1 MIAQSRGTPK
11 AKSQPYGYQ
20 YASLSP
26 NAYPHSSSP
35 SYGAPQPNIYAQPQY
50 GGYPQGREPPQQGQ
64 PSVVNLPQPQALP
77 QQNCTVEDVVLT
89 AEICIPDFKNE
100 CSNEQNMR
108 KRLEQE
114 NYCYN
119 VTRTECKQT
128 EVTSDIEVCSVDYEN
143 NEKTGKAKTVE
154 VVFNKECETR
164 LVTVCQDAQ
173 QSTNGGTE
181 QQCSEV
187 EQETCFNIPSVKEVE
202 IEVNMAFPKPSR
214 DCEVQTVTI
223 PEIKCEDIVEQK
235 CQNIPRIVETP
246 SSFDNCQVVVGE
258 PKCEEIELVLPKQV
272 CTDIVYGFAEVPVEV
287 PELQFEQPQPSYIQY
302 GPPPQNGPYG
312 RARLNRYG

>member
-1 MIAQSRGTPK
+1 MTKILPILLVLILISWTRGEPK

-26 NAYPHSSSP
+26 NAYPHASSS

-50 GGYPQGREPPQQGQ
+50 GGYPKGRDIHPGQQSVISPPQQ
-64 PSVVNLPQPQALP
+64 LKQPQALP

-89 AEICIPDFKNE
+89 AEICIPD
-100 CSNEQNMR
+100 
-108 KRLEQE
+108 
-114 NYCYN
+114 
-119 VTRTECKQT
+119 CKQT

-164 LVTVCQDAQ
+164 LVTVCQDVQ
-173 QSTNGGTE
+173 QATNGGTE

-187 EQETCFNIPSVKEVE
+187 EQETCFNIPTVQEVE

-214 DCEVQTVTI
+214 DCDIQTVTI
-223 PEIKCEDIVEQK
+223 PEITCEDIVEQK

-272 CTDIVYGFAEVPVEV
+272 CTDILYGFAEVPVEA
-287 PELQFEQPQPSYIQY
+287 PEPQFEQQPQPSYIQY
-302 GPPPQNGPYG
+302 NQAQYGSPPNLPYS
-312 RARLNRYG
+312 RARPNHYG